1 LWLYVATMPRKIQA
15 IRDGK
20 LKIEENVEEIF
31 ERKVVPHGNGAK
43 IMAQK
48 KDIGK
53 RAYVIII
60 KD

>member
-1 LWLYVATMPRKIQA
+1 LIYVATMPRKVKA
-15 IRDGK
+15 IAGGK
-20 LKIEENVEEIF
+20 LTINEEVEEIY
-31 ERKVVPHGNGAK
+31 EKRIVPHGNGAK
-43 IMAQK
+43 INAQK

>member
-1 LWLYVATMPRKIQA
+1 
-15 IRDGK
+15 
-20 LKIEENVEEIF
+20 NVQEIF

-43 IMAQK
+43 ILVQK

-53 RAYVIII
+53 RAFVIII

>member
-1 LWLYVATMPRKIQA
+1 MPRKVQA
-15 IRDGK
+15 IKNGK
-20 LKIEENVEEIF
+20 LTIKENVQEIY
-31 ERKVVPHGNGAK
+31 EKKIVPHGNGAK